1 LISSQLQL
9 HRLSTGRESRISTA
23 LTMLKQMLWRYQGH
37 VSAALILGGVD
48 NTGAGLYTVYPHGST
63 DRLPFVTMG
72 SGSMAA
78 MAMFEARYKPGM
90 ERQEAI
96 DLVHDAICSGIFN
109 DLGSGSNVDI
119 TVLTKGKTDVL
130 RNYAR
135 PNERMFRSRVLPYSF
150 PPGTTPVIKTQII
163 PLEKR
168 VEITTVSEEA
178 TSTDR
183 MDVS

>member
-1 LISSQLQL
+1 
-9 HRLSTGRESRISTA
+9 
-23 LTMLKQMLWRYQGH
+23 MLKQMLWRYQGH

-48 NTGAGLYTVYPHGST
+48 ITGPGLYTVYPHGST

-90 ERQEAI
+90 TREEGI
-96 DLVHDAICSGIFN
+96 ELVHDAICSGIFN

-119 TVLTKGKTDVL
+119 TVLTKGKTEVL
-130 RNYAR
+130 RNYAK
-135 PNERMFRSRVLPYSF
+135 PNERMFRSRVLPYNF
-150 PPGTTPVIKTQII
+150 PPGITPVIKTEII

-168 VEITTVSEEA
+168 VEITTVSEE
-178 TSTDR
+178 SVDR
-183 MDVS
+183 MDIS